1 MVTLADFSDTA
12 SLVSCSHCG
21 QFLQEGDRFCRFCG
35 HEQEIGP
42 DAEVITLTDSLGPD
56 FVPRATAA
64 PSPLRKGSRDSPP
77 FDDPGLAPGRTRG
90 GGASP
95 ARWILGIAAVVLV
108 VLAAYLLHDLYRGEQ
123 DESTRRAELGS
134 ALSQVESALARGDL
148 NEVQLKL
155 DILDALNP
163 NDPEVKARRV
173 AFDRRVQELTAE
185 RDRLRAAVGREQ
197 GGAVREAAK
206 PADAAPSTPAPVA
219 APAPA
224 PAPAVA
230 ATPPA
235 AAATPTPVSAPAPVA
250 AASPAAEAAAPPAPR
265 ESSATPPAASPAPA
279 PAPAPATASP
289 AAAPQ
294 GTAPCPE
301 ALAAMALCPNR

>member
-35 HEQEIGP
+35 HEQEISP

-56 FVPRATAA
+56 FMPRATAA
-64 PSPLRKGSRDSPP
+64 PPAGRRGALQSPP
-77 FDDPGLAPGRTRG
+77 FDDPAFAPGMARG
-90 GGASP
+90 GGISP

-123 DESTRRAELGS
+123 DESTRRAELGT

-163 NDPEVKARRV
+163 NDPDVKARRQ
-173 AFDRRVQELTAE
+173 AFDRRVLELTAE
-185 RDRLRAAVGREQ
+185 RDRLRAAVGKEQ
-197 GGAVREAAK
+197 GGAARDVVKATDVQPAA
-206 PADAAPSTPAPVA
+206 ATPAPA
-219 APAPA
+219 PAPTSAPAPA
-224 PAPAVA
+224 PAATTAASTPSREA
-230 ATPPA
+230 ATASAPRESAISSPVP
-235 AAATPTPVSAPAPVA
+235 ATPAT
-250 AASPAAEAAAPPAPR
+250 APPAP
-265 ESSATPPAASPAPA
+265 PAASAPGVA
-279 PAPAPATASP
+279 GPVSAP